1 MPVSKH
7 RKNHKKKVGQYKKN
21 VLIAR
26 EQLKERLM
34 REYMEKIQNEQ
45 QLKRQEI
52 GETVIND
59 DINVDLDVDLD
70 VDLGIDDI
78 NTPIVDVTPIEED
91 QNNTDNK

>member
-7 RKNHKKKVGQYKKN
+7 GKNHKKKVGQYKKN

-59 DINVDLDVDLD
+59 DINVDLDVDL
-70 VDLGIDDI
+70 GIDDL
-78 NTPIVDVTPIEED
+78 NVQDVTPIEED
-91 QNNTDNK
+91 QNNIDNK

>member
-59 DINVDLDVDLD
+59 DINVDLDVDL
-70 VDLGIDDI
+70 GIDDLNI
-78 NTPIVDVTPIEED
+78 QDVTPIEED
-91 QNNTDNK
+91 QNNIDNK

>member
-7 RKNHKKKVGQYKKN
+7 RKNHKKKVGQYKKK

-59 DINVDLDVDLD
+59 DINVDLDVDL
-70 VDLGIDDI
+70 GIDDL
-78 NTPIVDVTPIEED
+78 NVQDVTPIEED
-91 QNNTDNK
+91 QNNIDNK

>member
-34 REYMEKIQNEQ
+34 REYMEKVQNEQ

-59 DINVDLDVDLD
+59 DINVDLDVDL
-70 VDLGIDDI
+70 GIDDLNI
-78 NTPIVDVTPIEED
+78 QDVTPIEED

>member
-59 DINVDLDVDLD
+59 DINVDLDVDL
-70 VDLGIDDI
+70 GIDDL
-78 NTPIVDVTPIEED
+78 NVQDVTPIEED
-91 QNNTDNK
+91 QNNIDNK